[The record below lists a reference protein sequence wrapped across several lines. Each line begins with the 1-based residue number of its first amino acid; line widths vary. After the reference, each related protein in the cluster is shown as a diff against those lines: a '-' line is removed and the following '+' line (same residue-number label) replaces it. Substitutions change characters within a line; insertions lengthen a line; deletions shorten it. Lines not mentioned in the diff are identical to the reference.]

1 MAKIDRYNGNLEAPA
16 SAALGTE
23 RTIFG
28 TGSQSD
34 DLTDQ
39 FNAFLLRGWGIV
51 GPSDQ
56 PTLQDFNAMGFTLGQ
71 IHAYLHQMGVAEY
84 NATQEYHTGSI
95 ANVSGVLYV
104 SRVDTNVGNPP
115 ASSPAQWRN
124 ADQLDSIRI
133 DVASAANVS
142 LTTAAPDTRNINITG
157 TTTITGFTVEAGKT
171 YFVRFAGALTLTN
184 SASLITQ
191 SGANILTAAG
201 DTCIIRAISENTVEL
216 LCGNFLA
223 QRGIGYG
230 QTWQDVTASRA
241 SGVTYTNTTG
251 RSISVSMYINASTL
265 DIRIATLTVGGVVV
279 ARLDRQ
285 SADGSSDGTLT
296 AIVPPGV
303 TYAISITGLIFGSTA
318 FWLELR

>member
-1 MAKIDRYNGNLEAPA
+1 MAKITRYNGNLEAPA

-28 TGSQSD
+28 TGAQSD

-84 NATQEYHTGSI
+84 NALQEYHTGSFT
-95 ANVSGVLYV
+95 NVAGVLYV
-104 SRVDTNVGNPP
+104 SRVDDNVGNPP
-115 ASSPAQWRN
+115 ASSPVQWRS

-133 DVASAANVS
+133 DVASATNVN
-142 LTTAAPDTRNINITG
+142 LTTSAPNTRNINITG

-184 SASLITQ
+184 GAGLVTQ
-191 SGANILTAAG
+191 TGANILTASG
-201 DTCIIRAISENTVEL
+201 DTCIIRATAANTVEVMVYVDATVQSL
-216 LCGNFLA
+216 TTNGHRKFKDGMIIQWLTVTHTAGKNVA
-223 QRGIGYG
+223 QVFALPETFPNAALSAVVLDISTTSSRPVI
-230 QTWQDVTASRA
+230 WSSDILSAS
-241 SGVTYTNTTG
+241 
-251 RSISVSMYINASTL
+251 SISMHWTFGDLSS
-265 DIRIATLTVGGVVV
+265 ATATRTARVLLVGH
-279 ARLDRQ
+279 
-285 SADGSSDGTLT
+285 
-296 AIVPPGV
+296 
-303 TYAISITGLIFGSTA
+303 
-318 FWLELR
+318 